1 MADQLAYPLRVA
13 AGRVDVMT
21 RPAEEAITLDLAR
34 EHCRIDGDDEDVLL
48 KGNIVAAR
56 EALEMALSRPLLPQ
70 ECRVRVDSFPSD
82 RILLW
87 NDVIEITD
95 VSYTDE
101 AGVRQTLPSAAYRV
115 MDRAYLVSRKSFP
128 YGEDVQVRFRCGAFE
143 TPDTVPES
151 LVAWMLLQLGTL
163 SAHRESELDGTVSSL
178 SEDFT
183 NRLIARHAIVS
194 I

>member
-21 RPAEEAITLDLAR
+21 RPAEEAIGLDLAR
-34 EHCRIDGDDEDVLL
+34 AHCRIDGDDEDILL

-56 EALEMALSRPLLPQ
+56 EALEGELSRPLLPQ
-70 ECRVRVDSFPSD
+70 ECRVRVDSFPPE

-87 NDVIEITD
+87 NDVIEIIE
-95 VSYTDE
+95 VSYVDE
-101 AGVRQTLPSAAYRV
+101 GGARHILSPTAYRV
-115 MDRAYLVSRKSFP
+115 MDRAYLVARKSFP

-143 TPDTVPES
+143 SPEAVPGS

-163 SAHRESELDGTVSSL
+163 TEHRESELDGTVTSL
-178 SEDFT
+178 GDDFT
-183 NRLIARHAIVS
+183 KRLIGRYAI
-194 I
+194 INI